1 MRYIEAAKQYPM
13 LSAEDEKRLF
23 QRFQDSGDEE
33 ALEQIIGSHLRL
45 VVKIARDNAGYGE
58 PLSDLVGEGLIGLLR
73 AAERFDLEHGCRFAT
88 YASWW
93 IRATMREYI
102 LTSSSLVKIGTTAA
116 QKKLFF
122 NLRRLKHEL
131 KVQHEGELAPKT
143 VAKIAAE
150 LAVREDEVTQMDHRL
165 SHRDCTLNASVGD
178 GEGADFQD
186 YLVDEAPDPEAVV
199 AEADDRSKRRALLR
213 DGLAALSDRE
223 QHILSARTLS
233 EEPQTLAELGDHF
246 GISRERVRQIEGR
259 AIQKLRVKVLSAANE
274 AKALS
279 GLALESPMPVA
290 A

>member
-1 MRYIEAAKQYPM
+1 
-13 LSAEDEKRLF
+13 
-23 QRFQDSGDEE
+23 
-33 ALEQIIGSHLRL
+33 
-45 VVKIARDNAGYGE
+45 
-58 PLSDLVGEGLIGLLR
+58 
-73 AAERFDLEHGCRFAT
+73 
-88 YASWW
+88 
-93 IRATMREYI
+93 
-102 LTSSSLVKIGTTAA
+102 
-116 QKKLFF
+116 
-122 NLRRLKHEL
+122 
-131 KVQHEGELAPKT
+131 
-143 VAKIAAE
+143 
-150 LAVREDEVTQMDHRL
+150 MDHRL

-199 AEADDRSKRRALLR
+199 AEADERSKRRALLR

-279 GLALESPMPVA
+279 GMALESPMPVA